1 MGDFLVQPDP
11 GGCLMLCPLLTKWG
25 QDAVLRK
32 SLASRN
38 KNTEREKK
46 KPIGDTKGQGWLL
59 VGNDLL

>member
-1 MGDFLVQPDP
+1 MGGFLVQPDP

-38 KNTEREKK
+38 KNTKREKK
-46 KPIGDTKGQGWLL
+46 KAHRRYEGTRVASGRK
-59 VGNDLL
+59 